1 MRWSR
6 NKTPGERDQ
15 LAVSVTCGHF
25 GDLGEWKRGYDR
37 RNLPQDLN
45 SVSCEDQGWEV
56 WLSPEQE
63 INALLKGW
71 EKYMFGS
78 QKQTKTKKFTM
89 KNKVVKENRQTYG
102 NWKCNEILEKKK
114 ISWSF
119 WKATLL
125 CKLRKNI

>member
-1 MRWSR
+1 MPQKISVAILGHPRINKHTLFFMLWSR

-37 RNLPQDLN
+37 RNRPQDLN
-45 SVSCEDQGWEV
+45 SVSCEDQGQEL

-63 INALLKGW
+63 INAPLKGW

-78 QKQTKTKKFTM
+78 QKQTN
-89 KNKVVKENRQTYG
+89 KNKKVHY
-102 NWKCNEILEKKK
+102 EK
-114 ISWSF
+114 
-119 WKATLL
+119 
-125 CKLRKNI
+125 